1 LRHGTASI
9 VREAHPGGRDV
20 TRGIF
25 VTGTDT
31 GVGKTFAAVALLR
44 SLGVTGVRAVGMKPV
59 AAGIDPGAA
68 MNADVAALVAAA
80 NVAAPQAAV
89 NPYSFPPPIAPHL
102 AARMAGV
109 DLDLGLIAAAYA
121 RLAAS
126 ADVVVVEG
134 AGGVLVPLGA
144 RTDMLDIA
152 ERLGLPVLLV
162 VGIRLGCLNH
172 ALLSALAITA
182 RGLHLVGWVANRI
195 DPAMAEIDGN
205 LDALRGRLP
214 APLVADFGW
223 CDQGVR
229 PAAFDAAAL
238 RVLGLAGDATAGG
251 DSAKLAAG
259 RGRLPLP

>member
-1 LRHGTASI
+1 MPHGATSI
-9 VREAHPGGRDV
+9 VREAHPGGHV
-20 TRGIF
+20 SRGIF

-44 SLGVTGVRAVGMKPV
+44 SLGATGVRAAGMKPV
-59 AAGIDPGAA
+59 AAGIDHGAA

-80 NVAAPQAAV
+80 NVTAPQAAV
-89 NPYSFPPPIAPHL
+89 VPYSFPPPIAPHL

-109 DLDLGLIAAAYA
+109 DIDLALIATAYA
-121 RLAAS
+121 RLAAI

-152 ERLGLPVLLV
+152 GRLGLPVLLV

-182 RGLHLVGWVANRI
+182 RGLRLAGWVANRI
-195 DPAMAEIDGN
+195 DPTMAEIDGN
-205 LDALRGRLP
+205 LDALHERMT

-223 CDQGVR
+223 GEQGAR
-229 PAAFDAAAL
+229 PAVFDAAAL
-238 RVLGLAGDATAGG
+238 RVLGLAGDA
-251 DSAKLAAG
+251 AAG
-259 RGRLPLP
+259 TGRAELTVGRARLPLP